1 MAALKPANEA
11 EVREAV
17 AAALAAKTPLEI
29 RGAGTKRALGH
40 PTNGARVLDM
50 TRLSGIPLYE
60 PDELV
65 LRALPG
71 TPLREV
77 EARLTQHGQMLA
89 FEPPDYAA
97 LLGTAPGAQT
107 IGGVIACNLS
117 GPRRLKAGAARDH
130 FLGFRA
136 VSGRGDIFKSG
147 GRVVK
152 NVTGYDLCKLI
163 AGSYGTLAALTETTM
178 KVLPAPEKVRTVLV
192 FGLDDARAI
201 EAMGA
206 ALGGPHE
213 VSAAAHLP
221 QRVAATS
228 QIAYVAGARA
238 PVTALRVEGFAASAE
253 ARCHGLR
260 AAMASFGAVEELH
273 SMNARKFW
281 REVGEVIAFA
291 PDALGANRAIWRASV
306 PPASG
311 AAVAQAVMRS
321 HEALALYDWGGGLV
335 WLAVAGAP
343 DGGAAAV
350 RAAVKGIGHATLIR
364 ATPGMTAP
372 RFEPEAPALAALSAR
387 VKDAFDPERILNP
400 GRMGV

>member
-1 MAALKPANEA
+1 MEALQPGTES
-11 EVREAV
+11 EVRDIIAD
-17 AAALAAKTPLEI
+17 ALAAKTPLEI

-97 LLGTAPGAQT
+97 LLGTAVGAQT

-136 VSGRGDIFKSG
+136 VSGRGEIFKSG

-152 NVTGYDLCKLI
+152 NVTGYDLCKLM

-192 FGLDDARAI
+192 FGLEDARAI
-201 EAMGA
+201 AAMAA

-253 ARCHGLR
+253 ARCHELR
-260 AAMASFGAVEELH
+260 TAMAAYGAVEELH

-281 REVGEVIAFA
+281 REVGDVIAFA
-291 PDALGANRAIWRASV
+291 PDALGGNRAIWRVSV

-311 AAVAQAVMRS
+311 AVVAEGVMRS
-321 HEALALYDWGGGLV
+321 HDTLALYDWGGGLV
-335 WLAVAGAP
+335 WLAVAGAS
-343 DGGAAAV
+343 DGGAATVRSAV
-350 RAAVKGIGHATLIR
+350 RGLGHATLVR
-364 ATPGMTAP
+364 ALPGMTAP
-372 RFEPEAPALAALSAR
+372 CFEPEPPPLTALSAR
-387 VKDAFDPERILNP
+387 IKDAFDPDRILNP

>member
-1 MAALKPANEA
+1 MEALQPRTES
-11 EVREAV
+11 EVREMIAD
-17 AAALAAKTPLEI
+17 ALAARTPLEI
-29 RGAGTKRALGH
+29 RGAGTKRALG
-40 PTNGARVLDM
+40 PPMNGARVLDL
-50 TRLSGIPLYE
+50 TALNGIPLYE
-60 PDELV
+60 PDELI

-89 FEPPDYAA
+89 FEPPDYGA

-136 VSGRGDIFKSG
+136 VSGRGEVFKSG

-152 NVTGYDLCKLI
+152 NVTGYDLCKLM
-163 AGSYGTLAALTETTM
+163 AGSCGTLAALTETTM
-178 KVLPAPEKVRTVLV
+178 KVLPAPEKMRTVLV
-192 FGLDDARAI
+192 CGLDDARAI
-201 EAMGA
+201 EAMAA

-221 QRVAATS
+221 QRIAATS

-253 ARCHGLR
+253 ARCHELR
-260 AAMASFGAVEELH
+260 DAMARFGPVEELH
-273 SMNARKFW
+273 SMNARTFW
-281 REVGEVIAFA
+281 REVGDVAAFA
-291 PDALGANRAIWRASV
+291 PDALGGNRAIWRASV

-311 AAVAQAVMRS
+311 AAVAAGVMGS
-321 HEALALYDWGGGLV
+321 HDTLALYDWGGGLV
-335 WLAVAGAP
+335 WLAVAGAA
-343 DGGAAAV
+343 DGGASAV
-350 RAAVKGIGHATLIR
+350 RAAVRGIGHATLVR
-364 ATPGMTAP
+364 ALPGMTAP
-372 RFEPEAPALAALSAR
+372 RFEPEPPPLAALSAR
-387 VKDAFDPERILNP
+387 IKDAFDPERILNP
-400 GRMGV
+400 GRLGV